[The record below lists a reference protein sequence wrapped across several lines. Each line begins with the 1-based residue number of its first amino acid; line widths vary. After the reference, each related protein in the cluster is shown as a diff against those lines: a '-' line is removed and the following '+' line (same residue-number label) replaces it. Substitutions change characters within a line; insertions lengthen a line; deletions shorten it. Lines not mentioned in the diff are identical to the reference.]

1 MIKLVHGDF
10 FDIYKNLPKGQI
22 IITDPPYNAG
32 KCFDNDNLTED
43 KWIEFC
49 NKFSD
54 CLKEIE
60 PLNILCEI
68 SKKDIEMQKAL
79 DKNFKR
85 KWIIVLNY
93 TNSMRNGGVGYS
105 NTGIVLYY
113 GGKVFKRYK
122 DRIDSACYNTIKE
135 FKHPSPKQ
143 IIHYQKLCE
152 MFCNKELAIIDP
164 FMGSG
169 TTGVAAMNIGLRFV
183 GVEIHRPY
191 FDEAGER
198 IASAQAQG
206 SLFHPAQAQQS
217 VQEALL

>member
-1 MIKLVHGDF
+1 MVELLHGDF
-10 FDIYKNLPKGQI
+10 FDLYKDLPKGQV
-22 IITDPPYNAG
+22 IITDPPFNAG
-32 KCFDNDNLTED
+32 KSFDNDNLTDD

-49 NKFSD
+49 NDFSD
-54 CLKEIE
+54 CVKELD
-60 PLNILCEI
+60 PVNVLCEI

-79 DKNFKR
+79 DRNFTR
-85 KWIIVLNY
+85 KWIVVLNY

-135 FKHPSPKQ
+135 FSHPSPKQ

-152 MFCNKELAIIDP
+152 MFCNKDLTIIDP

-169 TTGVAAMNIGLRFV
+169 TTGIGAVNNGQKFI
-183 GVEIHRPY
+183 GIEKNKDYFEI
-191 FDEAGER
+191 AKVR
-198 IASAQAQG
+198 IEK
-206 SLFHPAQAQQS
+206 AQQD
-217 VQEALL
+217 VALKV